1 VNDPLPPLVAIVDDE
16 AHLRTTVSRALRGEG
31 YRTAVFP
38 DGAEAWQSFAASLPD
53 LVILDIIMPRMDGRE
68 LCRRIRAVSAKVPVM
83 FLTSRDEEFD
93 RVLGLELGADDYL
106 CKPFSLRELAAR
118 VKVLFRRSGALA
130 LAGEKERGQ
139 GEADVVSVGF
149 LNLDTR
155 RYTAAWKGSALRL
168 TVTEFR
174 ILHALARQPGYVRTR
189 EQLLAEAFPQDAYM
203 SDRTIDCHIR
213 RIRGKLE
220 DLEDGFDGIETL
232 YGLGYRLRVE

>member
-1 VNDPLPPLVAIVDDE
+1 MNDPLPPLVAIVDDE

-38 DGAEAWQSFAASLPD
+38 DGAEAWQSFEASLPD

>member
-1 VNDPLPPLVAIVDDE
+1 M
-16 AHLRTTVSRALRGEG
+16 TTC
-31 YRTAVFP
+31 
-38 DGAEAWQSFAASLPD
+38 ASLSPCESWR
-53 LVILDIIMPRMDGRE
+53 PG
-68 LCRRIRAVSAKVPVM
+68 
-83 FLTSRDEEFD
+83 SR
-93 RVLGLELGADDYL
+93 
-106 CKPFSLRELAAR
+106 CFSDA
-118 VKVLFRRSGALA
+118 
-130 LAGEKERGQ
+130 
-139 GEADVVSVGF
+139 VSVGF

-189 EQLLAEAFPQDAYM
+189 EQLLAEAFPQDSYM

-220 DLEDGFDGIETL
+220 DLDDGFDGIETL